1 VRVLICGAT
10 GQFGRALVE
19 AALPAGLELRLQGRA
34 AAAPAW
40 AGRCE
45 WASADLVDGRG
56 LNEAV
61 TGVDAIVHAASDPRR
76 ADAVDVEGTR
86 RLVTA
91 AGNQAVA
98 HLLFISIVGIDR
110 IPHPYYQR
118 KLAAEQI
125 VAGGGVPWSILRLTQ
140 FHSFVAA
147 LIARS
152 ARAPL
157 FIPLPKRFRF
167 QSVDLSDTAARTLRA
182 IADGPGGRLP
192 DYGGPDVLTLGEA
205 AETWR
210 RIRGVRKPIVNVP
223 MFGKRAAAFRTGVN
237 TAPAGERGVVTFAE
251 WLARREADGGGTVTR
266 VGWAEARS

>member
-1 VRVLICGAT
+1 VTGAT
-10 GQFGRALVE
+10 GQFGRALVD
-19 AALPAGLELRLQGRA
+19 AKIPVGMVLRLQGRA
-34 AAAPAW
+34 AAPPAW
-40 AGRCE
+40 ASRFE
-45 WASADLVDGRG
+45 WASVDFADGRG
-56 LNEAV
+56 ITEAV
-61 TGVDAIVHAASDPRR
+61 KGVDAIIHAASDPRR

-86 RLVTA
+86 RLLA
-91 AGNQAVA
+91 AASSQRVA

-110 IPHPYYQR
+110 IPHPFYRR
-118 KLAAEQI
+118 KLAAEQV
-125 VAGGGVPWSILRLTQ
+125 VAAGGVPWSILRLTQ

-167 QSVDLSDTAARTLRA
+167 QNVDLSDAAARTLRA

-210 RIRGVRKPIVNVP
+210 RVRGVRKAIVNVP
-223 MFGKRAAAFRTGVN
+223 MFGKRAAAFRAGLN
-237 TAPAGERGVVTFAE
+237 TAPAGERGVVTFGE
-251 WLARREADGGGTVTR
+251 WLARREADRRAGTLR
-266 VGWAEARS
+266 A